1 MIRRAFSLSLC
12 VMAWAADGPPPL
24 PEGPV
29 RILIADPAAFDAA
42 LKGGYRQL
50 LVGDPEADDSLIA
63 AWRKTQVGS
72 KLEEQWTR
80 LSGDLPLTWEQIRK
94 LQPRSVALALLD
106 VGHLEA
112 VLVIDTPLAQLPLSL
127 PAGKQRT
134 HGGVAYALVTK
145 GAADG
150 SEDHDR
156 RMGLAWARMGGRLLL
171 ATSERALL
179 RTIDEAQAG
188 RGFQT
193 PLTGLISMELDLDAL
208 RKDRYFRR
216 EFLFAE
222 GPEKGHVRTALR
234 QEGAQLVEVRE
245 GVNEPRKGVFT
256 FMAPAFAAMGWEA
269 EGEAFWPTF
278 RRGLLE
284 PIPNVLDQPVAAPAS
299 LPPAGSAAGEDRY
312 AVDLTRPKIN
322 VGGPGWEA
330 GDIATWHALLG
341 RQPVP
346 SFGFWVTSD
355 GVRRIAFP
363 WPAAMDDAWIEACST
378 TIARRAGRATVTK
391 MGDIQEIRVGPGLP
405 ALALRR
411 MGPILWA
418 APSAKDLKDAPQPK
432 ADGDLIRWASV
443 DLGAVRNEGGRW
455 MKVEGTAR
463 PEQVRPLSDRVLGL
477 LGWMPTTRTFSVERR
492 RTASGWT
499 ERVVFGG
506 GK

>member
-1 MIRRAFSLSLC
+1 MIRRTLSLSLC

-24 PEGPV
+24 PDGPV
-29 RILIADPAAFDAA
+29 RILIADPLAFDAA

-50 LVGDPEADDSLIA
+50 LVGDPGADDPVVA

-72 KLEEQWTR
+72 KLEDQWTR
-80 LSGDLPLTWEQIRK
+80 LSGDLPWTWEQIRK

-112 VLVIDTPLAQLPLSL
+112 VLVIDTPLAQLPLTL
-127 PAGKQRT
+127 PAGKQGT
-134 HGGVAYALVTK
+134 HGGVSYAMVAK

-156 RMGLAWARMGGRLLL
+156 RMGLAWARMGSRLILG
-171 ATSERALL
+171 TSERALL
-179 RTIDEAQAG
+179 RAIDEAQAG

-193 PLTGLISMELDLDAL
+193 PLAGLISMELNLDAL

-216 EFLFAE
+216 EFLFPE
-222 GPEKGHVRTALR
+222 GPEKGRMRAALR
-234 QEGAQLVEVRE
+234 QEGGQLVEVRE
-245 GVNEPRKGVFT
+245 GANEPRKGVFT
-256 FMAPAFAAMGWEA
+256 FTVPAFAAMGWEA
-269 EGEAFWPTF
+269 EGQAFWPTF

-284 PIPNVLDQPVAAPAS
+284 PIPTLTDQPVAAPAA
-299 LPPAGSAAGEDRY
+299 LPPAGSATGEDRY
-312 AVDLTRPKIN
+312 AVDLTRPKLN

-341 RQPVP
+341 RQSVS

-355 GVRRIAFP
+355 GVRRMAFP
-363 WPAAMDDAWIEACST
+363 WPATMDDTWIEACRA
-378 TIARRAGRATVTK
+378 TIARRAGRATVVK
-391 MGDIQEIRVGPGLP
+391 VGDTQEIRVGPGLP

-411 MGPILWA
+411 TGPVLWA

-432 ADGDLIRWASV
+432 SEDDLIRWASV
-443 DLGAVRNEGGRW
+443 DLGAVRTEGARW
-455 MKVEGTAR
+455 MKVEGPAR

-477 LGWMPTTRTFSVERR
+477 LGWMPTTHTFSVERR